1 MAETG
6 ITMLLREWGNG
17 DGAAFDKLVTLVYP
31 ELHRIARIH
40 MRREGGARTLQ
51 TSALVNEAYLRLA
64 GGAAQD
70 FHDRDHFFAVSAQIM
85 RRILVDAARGRA
97 AAKRGN
103 TPQRVTMDKLALAA
117 PDRDDE
123 VVAIEEALRRLEQ
136 IEPRKARVVE
146 LRFFGGLSVEET
158 ARVLQLSEQSV
169 HRDWR
174 LARAW
179 LTREL
184 G

>member
-6 ITMLLREWGNG
+6 ITVLLREWGNG

-40 MRREGGARTLQ
+40 MRREGGPRTLQ

-64 GGAAQD
+64 GSAGQAY
-70 FHDRDHFFAVSAQIM
+70 HDRDHFFAVSAQIM
-85 RRILVDAARGRA
+85 RRILVDAARERA
-97 AAKRGN
+97 AVKRGN
-103 TPQRVTMDKLALAA
+103 TPQRVTIDKLELAA

-123 VVAIEEALRRLEQ
+123 LVAIDDALQRLEQ
-136 IEPRKARVVE
+136 IDPRKARVVE
-146 LRFFGGLSVEET
+146 LRFFGGLSVGET
-158 ARVLQLSEQSV
+158 SRLLQLSEQSV

-179 LTREL
+179 LTQEL
-184 G
+184 K